1 VQELSNIRAR
11 AHLLGTSAGKT
22 PRSEAGT
29 GRRDLELYFLDVHD
43 ASMRPLRGYM
53 YALAGFGL
61 MLPAMLPAM
70 LVSGTGSLSAPSSAP
85 TLKHV
90 RLLVSDRPTGVPW
103 LPFVQLPTPL
113 CGPQRSQ

>member
-1 VQELSNIRAR
+1 LVQELSNIRAR

-29 GRRDLELYFLDVHD
+29 GHRDLEFHFLGVHD

-61 MLPAMLPAM
+61 LLPAM
-70 LVSGTGSLSAPSSAP
+70 LVSGT
-85 TLKHV
+85 V
-90 RLLVSDRPTGVPW
+90 
-103 LPFVQLPTPL
+103 FV
-113 CGPQRSQ
+113 GPKECPHTQARQIADE